1 MVKDS
6 KKTGMLVKQDA
17 YLESGIHIGTKI
29 KTHDM
34 NKFIFKRRD
43 DGLYILDLK
52 RINERL
58 ADAAKLI
65 ARYDPKDVLIV
76 ASRIYSGNTAKK
88 FAKLTGVHVQTSRFI
103 PGTMTNTQSEYF
115 TEPKLLF
122 ISDPRGEH
130 SAVMGAARVNVP
142 VIALCDTE
150 NITAFVDLVIPAN
163 NKGRKS
169 LALIFYI
176 LAREVM
182 MAQEKIKSYDEF
194 PYDIRYFEKMD
205 DE

>member
-1 MVKDS
+1 MMKDS
-6 KKTGMLVKQDA
+6 GKVGMLVKQDM

-34 NKFIFKRRD
+34 NGFIFKRRD

-52 RINERL
+52 KINERITV
-58 ADAAKLI
+58 AAKLL
-65 ARYDPKDVLIV
+65 AKYDPKDVLVV
-76 ASRIYSGNTAKK
+76 ASRIYSGNAAKK
-88 FAKLTGVHVQTSRFI
+88 FAKLTGIHVQTSRFV
-103 PGTMTNTQSEYF
+103 PGTMTNTKSEYF

-130 SAVMGAARVNVP
+130 SAVMGAAKVNVP

-150 NITAFVDLVIPAN
+150 NNTSFIDLIIPAN
-163 NKGRKS
+163 NKGHKS
-169 LALIFYI
+169 LALIFYL

-182 MAQEKIKSYDEF
+182 ISQGKIKSYDEF
-194 PYDIRYFEKMD
+194 PYDVRYFEKLED
-205 DE
+205 